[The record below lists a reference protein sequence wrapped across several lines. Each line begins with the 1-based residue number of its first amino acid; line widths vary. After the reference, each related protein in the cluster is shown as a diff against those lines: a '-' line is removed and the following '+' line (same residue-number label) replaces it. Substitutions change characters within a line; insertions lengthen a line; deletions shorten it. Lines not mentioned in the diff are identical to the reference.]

1 MKLKI
6 MKDYEIFDD
15 LVLYDSLSLLDDIFV
30 PIIEICGLVLVTII
44 SFNLKK

>member
-1 MKLKI
+1 

-15 LVLYDSLSLLDDIFV
+15 LVLDDIFV
-30 PIIEICGLVLVTII
+30 PIIEICGLVLITII